1 MIHPTDGRYL
11 VKELTQFLSEEAFLR
26 YKLRVESAHARS
38 LSKIGVCSSRVAD
51 EIARMATTE
60 NVTPKEVEDMEKLL
74 KHDIRS
80 MVEVLRSKVSEES
93 KRYVHLG
100 LTSYDV
106 VNNAQVLALKDALHR
121 VILPD
126 MTELLETFLALAVKE
141 RDTVQIGRTHG
152 QHAVPTTFGREIAV
166 HAERWGEDI
175 ERVLEATM
183 RLRGKIGGAVGT
195 KASLSLLGDPE
206 KIEQIIMEEL
216 GMQPAKIS
224 TQVIPY
230 EATADLFA
238 QIMIAFGTLSDFA
251 NNMRNLQRSE
261 IGEVWERPT
270 ERQVGSSTMPQKR
283 NPIDWE
289 NIISQYR
296 AVMPHVLT
304 CLLNIESEHQRDLRD
319 SAATRYLIPEVLNA
333 FDHSIR
339 RAERTLRSMTV
350 DREAM
355 KRNLEADSGFC
366 LAEPA
371 YIAMAMAGE
380 PDAYEYIRSLTI
392 KARAESK
399 RFDDILQADTK
410 FRSLIEKLPSETIG
424 LFVHP
429 ERYIGS
435 SLKQVDSVVDD
446 WKKRLP
452 ILWEKIRKRA
462 A

>member
-1 MIHPTDGRYL
+1 MMHPTDSRYL
-11 VKELTQFLSEEAFLR
+11 VKELTQFLSEEAFLK
-26 YKLRVESAHARS
+26 YKLKVEAAHALA
-38 LSKIGVCSSRVAD
+38 LSKIGVCSSKVSE
-51 EIARMATTE
+51 EIAATAKPE
-60 NVTPKEVEDMEKLL
+60 NVRLKEVGEMEKLL
-74 KHDIRS
+74 KHDIRA
-80 MVEVLRSKVSEES
+80 MVEVLRSKVSTES

-106 VNNAQVLALKDALHR
+106 VNNAQVLALKDAMYR
-121 VILPD
+121 VVLAD
-126 MTELLETFLALAVKE
+126 MTNLLETFLALAMKE
-141 RDTVQIGRTHG
+141 KDTVQIGRTHG

-166 HAERWGEDI
+166 FVQRWGKGI
-175 ERVLEATM
+175 ERVLEVTT

-195 KASLSLLGDPE
+195 KASLALLGDPDE
-206 KIEQIIMEEL
+206 IEGLILREL
-216 GMQPAKIS
+216 GIETAKIS
-224 TQVIPY
+224 TQIIPF
-230 EATADLFA
+230 ETTAELFA
-238 QIMIAFGTLSDFA
+238 EMLIAFGTLADFA

-261 IGEVWERPT
+261 IGEVWEASD

-283 NPIDWE
+283 NPVDWE

-296 AVMPHVLT
+296 AVMPHVIT
-304 CLLNIESEHQRDLRD
+304 CLMNIESEHQRDLRD
-319 SAATRYLIPEVLNA
+319 SAATRHLIPEILNA
-333 FDHSIR
+333 FVHSIR

-355 KRNLEADSGFC
+355 KRNLEADRGFC

-380 PDAYEYIRSLTI
+380 PDAYEHVRSLTI

-399 RFDDILQADTK
+399 RFDDILKVDLK
-410 FRSLIEKLPSETIG
+410 FRSLVERLPSETRE
-424 LFVHP
+424 LFAHP

-435 SLKQVDSVVDD
+435 SLKQVDSVVDE